1 MKSLLTLIAFLIA
14 SFTTE
19 ACYFIIGKKNDRVLV
34 GYNEDW
40 YRSNSK
46 YWLEHPSKKEKY
58 GAVFFG
64 FGGEFKIAQGGV
76 NERGLF
82 FDGNAIPK
90 QVLNDSTKQGK
101 KAAPVPIFKNVLK
114 NCATVDEAL
123 KYLQHFYI
131 PFIKSVQIILADAQ
145 GNYAVMDLNGVIEK
159 GKITDGYKIITNF
172 RSSDKTHFCYRYDLT
187 TALLEKGFS
196 NQVEEFENV
205 LFTARQTFPG
215 ATVYS
220 TISDLNHQQ
229 INLYYNHKVANKVE
243 IDLKKSLKEG
253 KTNEVALENLFP
265 KRMIHE
271 LIQVWSKKG
280 VNAAI
285 TFFDQERNNS
295 NTKFQIDSE
304 QLYDL
309 TNVLLNRQH
318 TEESLIVARKNCE
331 YFPDSDISF
340 EALGKSLFWNGQR
353 NESIQAYKKVISLN
367 PDNRW
372 ARLVLT
378 QLTENTPD
386 NRSSIITLRGFEN
399 AKAVAV
405 AGVFNEWQSLQNICL
420 KNKDGIWECPIAL
433 FPGTYYYRFIVD
445 GRWVDDP
452 GNLPSHEL
460 EKGFYVS
467 TLVIK

>member
-1 MKSLLTLIAFLIA
+1 MKSIFTLLFFIA
-14 SFTTE
+14 SVNAE
-19 ACYFIIGKKNDRVLV
+19 ACYFILGKKNDRVLV

-46 YWLEHPSKKEKY
+46 YWFEYPSKKEKY

-76 NERGLF
+76 NEKGLF

-90 QVLNDSTKQGK
+90 QILNDSTKQGK
-101 KAAPVPIFKNVLK
+101 KAAPVPVFKNVLK

-123 KYLQHFYI
+123 IYLQRFYI

-145 GNYAVMDLNGVIEK
+145 GNFAVIDLNGIVEK
-159 GKITDGYKIITNF
+159 GTVTDGYKIITNF
-172 RSSDKTHFCYRYDLT
+172 RPSDKNYFCYRYDLT
-187 TALLEKGFS
+187 STLLEKEFS
-196 NQVEEFENV
+196 NQVEEFEKV
-205 LFTARQTFPG
+205 VFTARQTFPG

-220 TISDLNHQQ
+220 TISDLGSQQ
-229 INLYYNHKVANKVE
+229 INLYYNHKVTNKVE

-253 KTNEVALENLFP
+253 KTNEVALEDLFP

-271 LIQVWSKKG
+271 LIRVWDKKG
-280 VNAAI
+280 VGEAI
-285 TFFDQERNNS
+285 SFFDQEKNNP
-295 NTKFQIDSE
+295 NTKFQIDAE

-318 TEESLIVARKNCE
+318 VEESLVVARKNVE
-331 YFPDSDISF
+331 YFPDSDLGF
-340 EALGKSLFWNGQR
+340 EALGKSLFWNGYIL
-353 NESIQAYKKVISLN
+353 ESKQAYEKAKRIN
-367 PDNRW
+367 PENRW
-372 ARLVLT
+372 ANLVPP
-378 QLTENTPD
+378 QLSNNIINQEG
-386 NRSSIITLRGFEN
+386 NRISLRSFEN

-405 AGVFNEWQSLQNICL
+405 AGVFNEWQSLQNICI
-420 KNKDGIWECPIAL
+420 KNNKGIWECPVTL
-433 FPGTYYYRFIVD
+433 LPGYYYYRFIVD

-452 GNLPSHEL
+452 GNPPTHEL

-467 TLVIK
+467 VLEVK

>member
-1 MKSLLTLIAFLIA
+1 VKSFLTLIILIA
-14 SFTTE
+14 SFSSE
-19 ACYFIIGKKNDRVLV
+19 ACYFIIGKKNDHVLV

-46 YWLEHPSKKEKY
+46 YWFERPSKKEKY

-90 QVLNDSTKQGK
+90 QVMNDSNKEGK
-101 KAAPVPIFKNVLK
+101 KAAPVPVFKNVLK

-123 KYLQHFYI
+123 RYLGQFYI

-145 GNYAVMDLNGVIEK
+145 GNYAVMDLNGLVEK
-159 GKITDGYKIITNF
+159 GTITDGYKIITNF
-172 RSSDKTHFCYRYDLT
+172 RSSDKNHFCYRYDLT

-196 NQVEEFENV
+196 NQVEEFEKI
-205 LFTARQTFPG
+205 LFAARQTFPG

-220 TISDLNHQQ
+220 TISDLNRQQ
-229 INLYYNHKVANKVE
+229 INLYYNHKIGNKVE

-271 LIQVWSKKG
+271 LIDVWNKKG

-285 TFFDQERNNS
+285 SFFEQES
-295 NTKFQIDSE
+295 NKPTTKFQIDAE

-309 TNVLLNRQH
+309 TNVLLNRQQP
-318 TEESLIVARKNCE
+318 EESLIVARKNCE
-331 YFPDSDISF
+331 LYPDSDLSF
-340 EALGKSLFWNGQR
+340 EALGKSLFWNGYWD
-353 NESIQAYKKVISLN
+353 ESIQAYEKARSLN
-367 PDNRW
+367 PENRW
-372 ARLVLT
+372 AGLVLA
-378 QLTENTPD
+378 QLSENTLE
-386 NRSSIITLRGFEN
+386 NHSSIITLRGFEK
-399 AKAVAV
+399 AKAVAL

-420 KNKDGIWECPIAL
+420 KNKEGNWECPL
-433 FPGTYYYRFIVD
+433 SLLPGTYLYRFIVD
-445 GRWVDDP
+445 GRWIDDP
-452 GNLPSHEL
+452 GNLPTHEL
-460 EKGFYVS
+460 EKGFFVS
-467 TLVIK
+467 VMEIK